1 MIYIK
6 IRLILLKIKTIIVTI
21 TIIHMYIYIKILI
34 KYVQWGRGRQV
45 CRSARRSATCRYR
58 TVAGYIPTFGG
69 LIHHCYTH
77 ESNLNCTH
85 KHPSPL
91 VSVHGCDCSWFTI
104 MEMWIQKKTSA
115 PRKPQ
120 LQLKPLSFSHVP
132 HSTKHLPSKSLVSPS
147 CVTCV
152 VNRSL
157 LPVKAFSFFQSSEW
171 LKTRQHCWWYSY
183 QSATNRKL
191 WGDDSTNRWL
201 QYAIRMCYPLVNL
214 YITMENH
221 HS

>member
-21 TIIHMYIYIKILI
+21 PIIHMYIYIYIKILI

-104 MEMWIQKKTSA
+104 MEMWIQKNLSSSKTAAAAQATVLFPCSTFDQTPA
-115 PRKPQ
+115 
-120 LQLKPLSFSHVP
+120 LKIPGV
-132 HSTKHLPSKSLVSPS
+132 
-147 CVTCV
+147 
-152 VNRSL
+152 SL
-157 LPVKAFSFFQSSEW
+157 LC
-171 LKTRQHCWWYSY
+171 H
-183 QSATNRKL
+183 
-191 WGDDSTNRWL
+191 
-201 QYAIRMCYPLVNL
+201 MC
-214 YITMENH
+214 
-221 HS
+221 SQ